1 MTSSA
6 ITGPACAASRT
17 GGHDRLG
24 IQASYVEAFRKAAQA
39 GPVMADDV
47 NAFLLPYVDYVA
59 GAPAEHSRFDI
70 ESRRVPFYQLVLHG
84 YKSYSVPAVNLS
96 ADAHTQ
102 FLYAAET
109 GASLQYVFNSQN
121 FDRVE
126 DTYLQGIYNSNY
138 RDWQEEAAGYYARL
152 SGLYAQVKGRA
163 IVNHTQPADGVA
175 RVDYADGVTVVV
187 NYGKEAYAG
196 ELGTVGPEDFA
207 VFQRGEGAA

>member
-1 MTSSA
+1 M
-6 ITGPACAASRT
+6 
-17 GGHDRLG
+17 
-24 IQASYVEAFRKAAQA
+24 
-39 GPVMADDV
+39 
-47 NAFLLPYVDYVA
+47 
-59 GAPAEHSRFDI
+59 
-70 ESRRVPFYQLVLHG
+70 
-84 YKSYSVPAVNLS
+84 
-96 ADAHTQ
+96 
-102 FLYAAET
+102 
-109 GASLQYVFNSQN
+109 FNSQN

-207 VFQRGEGAA
+207 VFQRWEGAA

>member
-1 MTSSA
+1 
-6 ITGPACAASRT
+6 
-17 GGHDRLG
+17 
-24 IQASYVEAFRKAAQA
+24 
-39 GPVMADDV
+39 MADDV
-47 NAFLLPYVDYVA
+47 NAFLLPYVGYVA

-163 IVNHTQPADGVA
+163 IVNHTQPG
-175 RVDYADGVTVVV
+175 RRRG
-187 NYGKEAYAG
+187 AG
-196 ELGTVGPEDFA
+196 GLRGRRHGGGQLRQGGLSPGAGTVGPEDFA